1 MYKVFVYSIFLDTLT
16 LLKNSLFL
24 TNIMTTLMN
33 ILTEYLNNNDINMFD
48 NRIWQL
54 ITHLVDIYYILI
66 FVRMMNISN
75 VRQLCQ

>member
-48 NRIWQL
+48 NRI
-54 ITHLVDIYYILI
+54 
-66 FVRMMNISN
+66 
-75 VRQLCQ
+75 